1 MAGARKS
8 RFSKE
13 ARINREQY
21 GKRRISFRPTLPVIV
36 IVCDD
41 AKTAVSYFSIVKRQV
56 KESLTLQVERNPSDR
71 ATPADII
78 ACATSH
84 LSKLRG
90 DASSG
95 DDNYD
100 SVWALI
106 DLEEDDAR
114 RRKARDAKAEGE
126 GAGIRVALS
135 DPCYEMW
142 TLLHLIDTGA
152 TFQNCRAV
160 LVCVETE
167 WRRKFSQEFGPKA
180 QADYSKIM
188 PDMSEAAKRARTHK
202 ERHDP
207 SWTEVYLLIEEITR
221 RSGDQDSVDAQ

>member
-1 MAGARKS
+1 MAGAGKS

-13 ARINREQY
+13 ARSNRERY
-21 GKRRISFRPTLPVIV
+21 GKRRTRFRPPLPIIV

-41 AKTAVSYFSIVKRQV
+41 AKTAVSYFSIVKRRV
-56 KESLTLQVERNPSDR
+56 KESLTLQIERNPSDQ

-78 ACATSH
+78 ACATNH
-84 LSKLRG
+84 LSKLRKE
-90 DASSG
+90 ASNG
-95 DDNYD
+95 DDNHD
-100 SVWALI
+100 AIWALI
-106 DLEEDDAR
+106 DLEENDAR
-114 RRKARDAKAEGE
+114 RQQALDAKGEGE
-126 GAGIRVALS
+126 RAEVSVALS

-160 LVCVETE
+160 LVRVETE
-167 WRRKFSQEFGPKA
+167 WHKKFSQEFGRKA

-188 PDMSEAAKRARTHK
+188 PAMAEAVKRARTHK
-202 ERHDP
+202 ERNDP

-221 RSGDQDSVDAQ
+221 RSDNAQ